1 LNSNYVKY
9 QDFSGFK
16 MTKKIFNVL
25 GYDIGGTKIAVSLGS
40 SDGKIIASERL
51 SNKDKTPDEVLPKL
65 VEIGKKLLA
74 DAGLKASDLRAVGID
89 APAPMDIPRGLI
101 LNPPNNKSWDNVP
114 IRDYLSERLGVE
126 AFLENDA
133 NAGALAEWMFGA
145 GQGKKNI
152 IYLTMSTGIGGGI
165 ITNEHLLHGASF
177 MAGELGHTVIDINGP
192 SCNCGLKGCYEAFCG
207 GRAVAQRIQ
216 HELAGQND
224 HPLVQ
229 LADGKIENIDFV
241 TLFKAVKDGNGYAIS
256 IWDELCLRHAQAI
269 GLFINSF
276 NPEMIVLGT
285 IACAC
290 GDLLMTPIRQHL
302 PRFCWKQML
311 QDCEIKPAK
320 LGKDIGD
327 YAGICSALNC
337 LYEKGEFELHV

>member
-1 LNSNYVKY
+1 
-9 QDFSGFK
+9 
-16 MTKKIFNVL
+16 MTNKIFNVL
-25 GYDIGGTKIAVSLGS
+25 GYDIGGTKTAVSLGS

-51 SNKDKTPDEVLPKL
+51 SSKDKTPDEVLPEL

-74 DAGLKASDLRAVGID
+74 DTGIKASNLRAIGID

-114 IRDYLSERLGVE
+114 IRDFLSEKFGVE

-145 GQGKKNI
+145 GKGKKNM

-165 ITNEHLLHGASF
+165 IVNGHLLHGAGY

-192 SCNCGLKGCYEAFCG
+192 ACNCGLKGCYEAFCG

-216 HELAGQND
+216 RELAGQPE
-224 HPLVQ
+224 HPLVRM
-229 LADGKIENIDFV
+229 AGGKIENIDFV
-241 TLFKAVKDGNGYAIS
+241 TLEKAVRAGNGYAIS
-256 IWDELCLRHAQAI
+256 IWDEICLRHAQALGI
-269 GLFINSF
+269 FINSF
-276 NPEMIVLGT
+276 NPEMIILGT
-285 IACAC
+285 IAWAC
-290 GDLLMTPIRQHL
+290 GDLIMKPIRQHL

-311 QDCEIKPAK
+311 DDCEIKAAK
-320 LGKDIGD
+320 LGKNIGD

-337 LYEKGEFELHV
+337 LYEKGEFEFQI